1 MQWLEPRPHRRLPI
15 RLTPLIDVVF
25 ILLLFFMLTSR
36 LTPMGLV
43 QLDTVSAES
52 TSPSEEVRP
61 PKLHIGRDGLRWDG
75 DPLDE
80 TAIEQ
85 RLEAYRGE
93 AVRLSTDESVPL
105 SDFTHW
111 LGRIRSADLEPRWQR
126 LDGSAGA
133 GSGTP

>member
-52 TSPSEEVRP
+52 TTPSEEVRP
-61 PKLHIGRDGLRWDG
+61 PKLHIGREGLRWEG

-80 TAIEQ
+80 AAIEL
-85 RLEAYRGE
+85 RLDEYQGE

-105 SDFTHW
+105 SAFTRW
-111 LGRIRSADLEPRWQR
+111 LGRIRNADLEPRWQR
-126 LDGSAGA
+126 LGGTADA
-133 GSGTP
+133 GSDAP